1 MFLTPVKY
9 RLAAVLAVLSIL
21 LLFIAPLIS
30 QSLYLGH
37 AARITQTEQR
47 CSDAMGNG
55 EMSDA
60 MMSHSMSAE
69 KSDHRSLP
77 ASGMVCGYCELLVH
91 FPFFAWIAAAILL
104 LISALSRTP
113 PQLPYRTIILTA
125 CYPPQLSRGPPRVWS
140 ESIVH

>member
-1 MFLTPVKY
+1 MFLTPAKY

-30 QSLYLGH
+30 QSLYLAH
-37 AARITQTEQR
+37 ASRSTQTEQR
-47 CSDAMGNG
+47 CSDETMGSG

-69 KSDHRSLP
+69 KSDHAALP

-91 FPFFAWIAAAILL
+91 FPFFAWIAAAILWL
-104 LISALSRTP
+104 LSALSLTP
-113 PQLPYRTIILTA
+113 PSLPYRTIILTP
-125 CYPPQLSRGPPRVWS
+125 CYPPQLSRGPPRA
-140 ESIVH
+140 